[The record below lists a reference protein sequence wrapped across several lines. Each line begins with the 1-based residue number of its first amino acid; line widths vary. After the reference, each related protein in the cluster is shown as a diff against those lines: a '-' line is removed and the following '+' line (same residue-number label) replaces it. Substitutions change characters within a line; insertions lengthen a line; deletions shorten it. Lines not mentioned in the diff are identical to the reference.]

1 MGSLRKNIKIEG
13 NADQQRY
20 QFAMDAAV
28 KEGHALTVLELGCD
42 DGTFA
47 FGFAQLG
54 HKVTAVDIDCS
65 RALSEHSHENVEYVT
80 AAVETLKY
88 ENVFDIVHAGE
99 ILEHVQDPD
108 SLMKLICKSVI
119 KQGLIMISVPDFE
132 HPEHVR
138 TFSRTEFKNLL
149 KKYNINGTIRTIK
162 HNMTD
167 KKRRSKRFA
176 IYNGRIKNK
185 KGLLAFIKARQQ
197 K

>member
-1 MGSLRKNIKIEG
+1 
-13 NADQQRY
+13 
-20 QFAMDAAV
+20 
-28 KEGHALTVLELGCD
+28 
-42 DGTFA
+42 
-47 FGFAQLG
+47 
-54 HKVTAVDIDCS
+54 
-65 RALSEHSHENVEYVT
+65 
-80 AAVETLKY
+80 
-88 ENVFDIVHAGE
+88 
-99 ILEHVQDPD
+99 
-108 SLMKLICKSVI
+108 
-119 KQGLIMISVPDFE
+119 MISVPDFE